1 MGNSIVYDKAKY
13 HDETV
18 MNSGLPEERASVH
31 TAFFLGWLIENDLCS
46 DEFEYES
53 SDLINKYKSQDK
65 TAIDVYERWGRCL
78 MGEML
83 SEEANAFA
91 SDYFDFDKGKYI
103 SDYSELLVKK
113 LPSEFHVPYTWE
125 KQKIISQRVSRR
137 YIEWKKRN
145 SKRFWEFWK

>member
-65 TAIDVYERWGRCL
+65 TAIDVYEWW
-78 MGEML
+78 L
-83 SEEANAFA
+83 SL
-91 SDYFDFDKGKYI
+91 I
-103 SDYSELLVKK
+103 
-113 LPSEFHVPYTWE
+113 H
-125 KQKIISQRVSRR
+125 I
-137 YIEWKKRN
+137 
-145 SKRFWEFWK
+145 